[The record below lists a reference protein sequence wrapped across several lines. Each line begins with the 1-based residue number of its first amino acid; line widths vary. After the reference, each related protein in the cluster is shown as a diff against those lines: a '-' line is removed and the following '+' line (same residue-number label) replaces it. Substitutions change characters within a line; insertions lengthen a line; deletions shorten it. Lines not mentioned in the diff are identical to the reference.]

1 MIYADTDFFLALI
14 KESDWL
20 KKPAEALLKK
30 HTGEIWTSPITLIEL
45 LLLAKVKDLD
55 PIDVLIDA
63 LAIAQLR
70 GGESQLYLLSTHYIK
85 KENVGAFDSLHAASW
100 GRDCK
105 ILSSDKVIDRLGLNR
120 IPLGKQ
126 AA

>member
-1 MIYADTDFFLALI
+1 M
-14 KESDWL
+14 
-20 KKPAEALLKK
+20 
-30 HTGEIWTSPITLIEL
+30 WTSTTTLIEL

-70 GGESQLYLLSTHYIK
+70 GGESQLYLLAAHYIK
-85 KENVGAFDSLHAASW
+85 KDNVGVFDSLHAAW
-100 GRDCK
+100 CGRDCK
-105 ILSSDKVIDRLGLNR
+105 ILSSDKVFDRLGLDR
-120 IPLGKQ
+120 IPLGKE